1 MAEVYVTLGEA
12 AELERVKYNTMVKRV
27 LRKQESFVTKTEKS
41 ENGGKDV
48 VLVAVSSLSK
58 QARNAWKEREKLK
71 SFTEEFPDKKED
83 EQKPEVPWYVNTDV
97 DWYIENYK
105 ERYYKAVE
113 LGNVVRKFLQYDEG
127 DRTKYAEEFAQ
138 KYLGKGQRTLYRY
151 TKAYL
156 EASAW
161 ADKLEKEDGAGREF
175 FKVLCL
181 CRKPKETGCF
191 PSIKPEVKQVIKNIW
206 FNEDFARNQGT
217 REMLYEKL
225 TAIANINK
233 WEKIP
238 SYQTVTRYISY
249 LMEDE
254 GMRNA
259 WFLASR
265 GTREYKNK
273 VMVKG
278 SRDTKGLQ
286 VMQIVM
292 GDEHTFDCWVSYKQP
307 NGKVIAIKPHLAAWV
322 DMRSRVIM
330 GDVMCK
336 DANSDIL
343 KQSLLKMIY
352 SEPGGVPEYLYIDN
366 GKDYTAKTMTGRDRN
381 DRSGMNFDNE
391 TMGFYKSIGIK
402 DDHRAL
408 PYEPWSKGQIE
419 RFFRTVCNK
428 FTRWMKSY
436 TGTLTGSKTSDKV
449 DKDIKRMLERGE
461 LLTLEEFYEKWHEW
475 LTTVYMHTE
484 HSGLKKMGETYKK
497 PYDCFMNEDRYFKA
511 APPKSYA
518 TMLMMKSEN
527 VLVRNIG
534 ITKWGYEYRSDELCD
549 YIGRKVDIKYDPDDM
564 AVLYVFDQKG
574 KRICEAYCQE
584 LLQIAPKVTQKALE
598 EHLKM
603 QKRQQKRD
611 RERLEEARRPFEEL
625 NEQYVGFN
633 ETTGGIELMI
643 GGKKQENNVLQN
655 PRYKTK
661 KYRAVISE
669 AVNTK
674 LWDEWESIYTNLFNE
689 NHEEDARTFYEAH
702 EEEMLLGAEVLWEEK
717 LSYYDLMEIK
727 VSEGTASF
735 NSELQNDPIDPESAT
750 FNPEWFDY
758 YEPEL
763 MDFSSP
769 EFVFVGANDPSLGK
783 NKKSD
788 TSSIINLALSTKTG
802 YMYVVDASV
811 EKRKPDVIIEDVF
824 EMNRRLKRDC
834 KKGFY
839 KFGVEVVQFQYFF
852 KEVMAAKS
860 AEEGEYIPIEEIQ
873 STVNKVLRI
882 ESLQPVIKNKYL
894 KFNREHKT
902 LLKQL
907 QEFPMGKNDDAPD
920 GLQMAVQLA
929 QTVKAVA
936 SKANYKTVLRRRF
949 RMGKGAY

>member
-1 MAEVYVTLGEA
+1 MAEVYVTLSEA
-12 AELERVKYNTMVKRV
+12 AELEGVQYQTMARRTQRNK
-27 LRKQESFVTKTEKS
+27 KNFVTKTEKS
-41 ENGGKDV
+41 ETGGRDV

-138 KYLGKGQRTLYRY
+138 KYLGKGQTTLYRY

-161 ADKLEKEDGAGREF
+161 AEKLEKEDGAGREF

-643 GGKKQENNVLQN
+643 GGKKQEKAAKVITIPTDRTYQQGF
-655 PRYKTK
+655 
-661 KYRAVISE
+661 RA
-669 AVNTK
+669 
-674 LWDEWESIYTNLFNE
+674 
-689 NHEEDARTFYEAH
+689 
-702 EEEMLLGAEVLWEEK
+702 EK
-717 LSYYDLMEIK
+717 RE
-727 VSEGTASF
+727 
-735 NSELQNDPIDPESAT
+735 
-750 FNPEWFDY
+750 
-758 YEPEL
+758 EPEADSEYMSRQAENAL
-763 MDFSSP
+763 
-769 EFVFVGANDPSLGK
+769 
-783 NKKSD
+783 KK
-788 TSSIINLALSTKTG
+788 
-802 YMYVVDASV
+802 
-811 EKRKPDVIIEDVF
+811 
-824 EMNRRLKRDC
+824 
-834 KKGFY
+834 
-839 KFGVEVVQFQYFF
+839 
-852 KEVMAAKS
+852 
-860 AEEGEYIPIEEIQ
+860 
-873 STVNKVLRI
+873 LRAI
-882 ESLQPVIKNKYL
+882 
-894 KFNREHKT
+894 
-902 LLKQL
+902 
-907 QEFPMGKNDDAPD
+907 G
-920 GLQMAVQLA
+920 G
-929 QTVKAVA
+929 
-936 SKANYKTVLRRRF
+936 
-949 RMGKGAY
+949 

>member
-12 AELERVKYNTMVKRV
+12 AELEGVKYKTMAQR
-27 LRKQESFVTKTEKS
+27 LSRKKESFVTKTEKS
-41 ENGGKDV
+41 ETGGKDV

-574 KRICEAYCQE
+574 KAYANTAKLKQECVDPRFEYVSRGCAPYVEYLGIQENPKGKGWASGAGYGEKILKILAAIKGASGSQTGGNSSKGEASNGSY
-584 LLQIAPKVTQKALE
+584 LVTTTCDVLNIRSGAGTGHPVVGAIREKAGKKKQYTIVE
-598 EHLKM
+598 EKNGWGRLKSGAGSCLM
-603 QKRQQKRD
+603 KMVSLYQTGTGTQPLYRMM
-611 RERLEEARRPFEEL
+611 
-625 NEQYVGFN
+625 NVGFR
-633 ETTGGIELMI
+633 I
-643 GGKKQENNVLQN
+643 
-655 PRYKTK
+655 
-661 KYRAVISE
+661 
-669 AVNTK
+669 
-674 LWDEWESIYTNLFNE
+674 
-689 NHEEDARTFYEAH
+689 
-702 EEEMLLGAEVLWEEK
+702 
-717 LSYYDLMEIK
+717 
-727 VSEGTASF
+727 
-735 NSELQNDPIDPESAT
+735 
-750 FNPEWFDY
+750 
-758 YEPEL
+758 
-763 MDFSSP
+763 
-769 EFVFVGANDPSLGK
+769 
-783 NKKSD
+783 
-788 TSSIINLALSTKTG
+788 
-802 YMYVVDASV
+802 
-811 EKRKPDVIIEDVF
+811 
-824 EMNRRLKRDC
+824 
-834 KKGFY
+834 
-839 KFGVEVVQFQYFF
+839 
-852 KEVMAAKS
+852 
-860 AEEGEYIPIEEIQ
+860 
-873 STVNKVLRI
+873 LRMR
-882 ESLQPVIKNKYL
+882 Q
-894 KFNREHKT
+894 
-902 LLKQL
+902 
-907 QEFPMGKNDDAPD
+907 
-920 GLQMAVQLA
+920 
-929 QTVKAVA
+929 
-936 SKANYKTVLRRRF
+936 
-949 RMGKGAY
+949 

>member
-1 MAEVYVTLGEA
+1 
-12 AELERVKYNTMVKRV
+12 MVGKV
-27 LRKQESFVTKTEKS
+27 GCKTEKS

-322 DMRSRVIM
+322 DMRSRQQTDGRVE
-330 GDVMCK
+330 DRWKRKSSKKPVK
-336 DANSDIL
+336 PS
-343 KQSLLKMIY
+343 
-352 SEPGGVPEYLYIDN
+352 
-366 GKDYTAKTMTGRDRN
+366 GKPR
-381 DRSGMNFDNE
+381 
-391 TMGFYKSIGIK
+391 
-402 DDHRAL
+402 
-408 PYEPWSKGQIE
+408 
-419 RFFRTVCNK
+419 
-428 FTRWMKSY
+428 
-436 TGTLTGSKTSDKV
+436 LTGVRKTRRQRDNVWRCKCKS
-449 DKDIKRMLERGE
+449 RRRG
-461 LLTLEEFYEKWHEW
+461 
-475 LTTVYMHTE
+475 
-484 HSGLKKMGETYKK
+484 
-497 PYDCFMNEDRYFKA
+497 P
-511 APPKSYA
+511 
-518 TMLMMKSEN
+518 
-527 VLVRNIG
+527 
-534 ITKWGYEYRSDELCD
+534 
-549 YIGRKVDIKYDPDDM
+549 
-564 AVLYVFDQKG
+564 
-574 KRICEAYCQE
+574 
-584 LLQIAPKVTQKALE
+584 
-598 EHLKM
+598 
-603 QKRQQKRD
+603 
-611 RERLEEARRPFEEL
+611 
-625 NEQYVGFN
+625 
-633 ETTGGIELMI
+633 
-643 GGKKQENNVLQN
+643 
-655 PRYKTK
+655 
-661 KYRAVISE
+661 
-669 AVNTK
+669 
-674 LWDEWESIYTNLFNE
+674 WE
-689 NHEEDARTFYEAH
+689 
-702 EEEMLLGAEVLWEEK
+702 
-717 LSYYDLMEIK
+717 
-727 VSEGTASF
+727 
-735 NSELQNDPIDPESAT
+735 
-750 FNPEWFDY
+750 
-758 YEPEL
+758 
-763 MDFSSP
+763 
-769 EFVFVGANDPSLGK
+769 
-783 NKKSD
+783 
-788 TSSIINLALSTKTG
+788 
-802 YMYVVDASV
+802 
-811 EKRKPDVIIEDVF
+811 
-824 EMNRRLKRDC
+824 
-834 KKGFY
+834 
-839 KFGVEVVQFQYFF
+839 
-852 KEVMAAKS
+852 
-860 AEEGEYIPIEEIQ
+860 
-873 STVNKVLRI
+873 
-882 ESLQPVIKNKYL
+882 
-894 KFNREHKT
+894 
-902 LLKQL
+902 KQL
-907 QEFPMGKNDDAPD
+907 HGYRDINQNRHFQCGKQVTYPD
-920 GLQMAVQLA
+920 
-929 QTVKAVA
+929 
-936 SKANYKTVLRRRF
+936 
-949 RMGKGAY
+949 

>member
-1 MAEVYVTLGEA
+1 MAESYVTLSEA
-12 AELERVKYNTMVKRV
+12 AELEGIKYKTMAQR
-27 LRKQESFVTKTEKS
+27 LSRKKQAFETKTEKS
-41 ENGGKDV
+41 ETGGKDV

-71 SFTEEFPDKKED
+71 SFTEEFPGEQEA
-83 EQKPEVPWYVNTDV
+83 EQKPEVPWYVNMDV

-138 KYLGKGQRTLYRY
+138 KHLGKGQRTLYRY

-161 ADKLEKEDGAGREF
+161 ADKLQKEDGAGYEF
-175 FKVLCL
+175 LKVLCL

-206 FNEDFARNQGT
+206 
-217 REMLYEKL
+217 
-225 TAIANINK
+225 
-233 WEKIP
+233 
-238 SYQTVTRYISY
+238 
-249 LMEDE
+249 
-254 GMRNA
+254 
-259 WFLASR
+259 
-265 GTREYKNK
+265 
-273 VMVKG
+273 
-278 SRDTKGLQ
+278 
-286 VMQIVM
+286 
-292 GDEHTFDCWVSYKQP
+292 
-307 NGKVIAIKPHLAAWV
+307 V

-330 GDVMCK
+330 GDVLCK

-343 KQSLLKMIY
+343 KQSLLKMLY

-461 LLTLEEFYEKWHEW
+461 LLTMEEFYEKWHEW

-518 TMLMMKSEN
+518 TMLMMKSDN

-633 ETTGGIELMI
+633 EATGGIDLMI
-643 GGKKQENNVLQN
+643 GGKKKEKAAKVIAIPTDRTYQQGF
-655 PRYKTK
+655 
-661 KYRAVISE
+661 RAEKREE
-669 AVNTK
+669 A
-674 LWDEWESIYTNLFNE
+674 E
-689 NHEEDARTFYEAH
+689 
-702 EEEMLLGAEVLWEEK
+702 
-717 LSYYDLMEIK
+717 
-727 VSEGTASF
+727 
-735 NSELQNDPIDPESAT
+735 PESEYMSRQAE
-750 FNPEWFDY
+750 NA
-758 YEPEL
+758 L
-763 MDFSSP
+763 
-769 EFVFVGANDPSLGK
+769 
-783 NKKSD
+783 KK
-788 TSSIINLALSTKTG
+788 
-802 YMYVVDASV
+802 
-811 EKRKPDVIIEDVF
+811 
-824 EMNRRLKRDC
+824 
-834 KKGFY
+834 
-839 KFGVEVVQFQYFF
+839 
-852 KEVMAAKS
+852 
-860 AEEGEYIPIEEIQ
+860 
-873 STVNKVLRI
+873 LRAI
-882 ESLQPVIKNKYL
+882 
-894 KFNREHKT
+894 
-902 LLKQL
+902 
-907 QEFPMGKNDDAPD
+907 G
-920 GLQMAVQLA
+920 G
-929 QTVKAVA
+929 
-936 SKANYKTVLRRRF
+936 
-949 RMGKGAY
+949 

>member
-1 MAEVYVTLGEA
+1 MAESYVTLSEA
-12 AELERVKYNTMVKRV
+12 AELEGIKYKTMAQR
-27 LRKQESFVTKTEKS
+27 LSRKKQAFETKTEKS
-41 ENGGKDV
+41 ETGGKDV

-71 SFTEEFPDKKED
+71 SFTEEFPGEQEA

-138 KYLGKGQRTLYRY
+138 KHLGKGQRTLYRY

-161 ADKLEKEDGAGREF
+161 ADKLQKEDGAGYEF
-175 FKVLCL
+175 LKVLCL

-225 TAIANINK
+225 NAIANINK

-254 GMRNA
+254 GMKNA
-259 WFLASR
+259 YFLASR

-330 GDVMCK
+330 GDVLCK

-343 KQSLLKMIY
+343 KQSLLKMLY

-461 LLTLEEFYEKWHEW
+461 LLTMEEFYEKWHEW

-518 TMLMMKSEN
+518 TMLMMKSDN

-564 AVLYVFDQKG
+564 SSWA
-574 KRICEAYCQE
+574 E
-584 LLQIAPKVTQKALE
+584 LAT
-598 EHLKM
+598 
-603 QKRQQKRD
+603 
-611 RERLEEARRPFEEL
+611 
-625 NEQYVGFN
+625 
-633 ETTGGIELMI
+633 
-643 GGKKQENNVLQN
+643 
-655 PRYKTK
+655 
-661 KYRAVISE
+661 
-669 AVNTK
+669 
-674 LWDEWESIYTNLFNE
+674 
-689 NHEEDARTFYEAH
+689 RTI
-702 EEEMLLGAEVLWEEK
+702 EEK
-717 LSYYDLMEIK
+717 LRNAAKAVPGVLDARIDAQHPRGQ
-727 VSEGTASF
+727 GT
-735 NSELQNDPIDPESAT
+735 
-750 FNPEWFDY
+750 
-758 YEPEL
+758 
-763 MDFSSP
+763 
-769 EFVFVGANDPSLGK
+769 V
-783 NKKSD
+783 
-788 TSSIINLALSTKTG
+788 
-802 YMYVVDASV
+802 
-811 EKRKPDVIIEDVF
+811 DVIIIGAAGEASPELIRKVGEAIEPLKGNYEDYLVKPSEVVRQDF
-824 EMNRRLKRDC
+824 ELVIYLAEDAATDGVDGQAAKLIEDMMALTRGEMNTLYRDSIIHVLSAKIDNYRKTDILKPSEDMLLEQDKVIMAGDINVSVRN
-834 KKGFY
+834 
-839 KFGVEVVQFQYFF
+839 VAQSSRE
-852 KEVMAAKS
+852 KE
-860 AEEGEYIPIEEIQ
+860 
-873 STVNKVLRI
+873 
-882 ESLQPVIKNKYL
+882 
-894 KFNREHKT
+894 
-902 LLKQL
+902 
-907 QEFPMGKNDDAPD
+907 
-920 GLQMAVQLA
+920 
-929 QTVKAVA
+929 
-936 SKANYKTVLRRRF
+936 
-949 RMGKGAY
+949 